1 MKEKLVAELK
11 KKYAGQL
18 TTKFIENLADRLSE
32 KVEKEEDI
40 EGVISELE
48 QSPIR
53 VQDLQAEGDRRATDL
68 KKQIEELQDK
78 IKQPTKP
85 TDPPKPPRTD
95 TSELEQKLADL
106 ERKWSQ
112 REARNSLIEK
122 AKEKRIPQ
130 VLLNNVQVDDPE
142 KVDEVLQRLE
152 EQSSALKQE
161 MIKEGLVTEPP
172 KRPQGGADDKK
183 QTRDDIEKFKI
194 KKSQT
199 KKE

>member
-1 MKEKLVAELK
+1 MKDKLVAELK
-11 KKYAGQL
+11 KKYTGQL
-18 TTKFIENLADRLSE
+18 TSKFIESLAERLSE

-53 VQDLQAEGDRRATDL
+53 VQDLQVEGDRRATDL
-68 KKQIEELQDK
+68 KKQVEELQEK
-78 IKQPTKP
+78 LKQPP
-85 TDPPKPPRTD
+85 SPPKTDPPRTD

-112 REARNSLIEK
+112 REARSALLEK

-130 VLLNNVQVDDPE
+130 VLLANVQVDDPA
-142 KVDEVLQRLE
+142 KVDEVLERLE
-152 EQSSALKQE
+152 EQSTALKQE
-161 MIKEGLVTEPP
+161 MLKEGLVTEPP
-172 KRPQGGADDKK
+172 KKPQGGADDSK